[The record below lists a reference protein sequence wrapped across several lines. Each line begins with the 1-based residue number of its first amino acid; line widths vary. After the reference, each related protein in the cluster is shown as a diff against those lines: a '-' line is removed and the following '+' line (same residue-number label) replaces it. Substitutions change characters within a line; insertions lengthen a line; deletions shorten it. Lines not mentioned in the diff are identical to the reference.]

1 MRKLFFIVLSILC
14 LSSYSQH
21 LKLTN
26 NAEIS
31 VITCG
36 PGTEL
41 YTAFGHSAFRVRDTT
56 IGVDKI
62 YNYGTFD
69 FDQPNFYGNF
79 AKGNLLYFLNVT
91 ETSRFLRVYYHEKR
105 SVKGQVLD
113 LIPADTQKFYDYLEN
128 NTLPENREYLYDY
141 FFNNC
146 STKLFDVVND
156 VLGTKLVKPELFANK
171 NLTHRELMQ
180 LYLGDQPWGDFG
192 IDLCLGSVIDRKAT
206 AHEYLFLPDN
216 IFTYFDSLKINQ
228 GFVKP
233 LIKRTETILAAKKTE
248 EKKSLITPLL
258 FFSIIGMIVIWTTLR
273 NIKRKKRSRILD
285 FGLFFI
291 TGVIG
296 LVITLIWFATNHIS
310 AENNF
315 NVLWAFAPNLFVS
328 FYYLKKQ
335 IPNWLRKYSLI
346 TFVLIAL
353 NILLWILKVQI
364 FSIAIIPILMF
375 LGVRYYFLW
384 KYTY

>member
-1 MRKLFFIVLSILC
+1 
-14 LSSYSQH
+14 
-21 LKLTN
+21 
-26 NAEIS
+26 
-31 VITCG
+31 
-36 PGTEL
+36 
-41 YTAFGHSAFRVRDTT
+41 
-56 IGVDKI
+56 
-62 YNYGTFD
+62 
-69 FDQPNFYGNF
+69 
-79 AKGNLLYFLNVT
+79 
-91 ETSRFLRVYYHEKR
+91 
-105 SVKGQVLD
+105 
-113 LIPADTQKFYDYLEN
+113 
-128 NTLPENREYLYDY
+128 
-141 FFNNC
+141 
-146 STKLFDVVND
+146 
-156 VLGTKLVKPELFANK
+156 
-171 NLTHRELMQ
+171 
-180 LYLGDQPWGDFG
+180 
-192 IDLCLGSVIDRKAT
+192 VIDRKAT
-206 AHEYLFLPDN
+206 ANEYLFLPDN
-216 IFTYFDSLKINQ
+216 VFTYFDSLKINQ

>member
-105 SVKGQVLD
+105 WVKGQVLD

-156 VLGTKLVKPELFANK
+156 VLGTKLVKPELFCK
-171 NLTHRELMQ
+171 
-180 LYLGDQPWGDFG
+180 
-192 IDLCLGSVIDRKAT
+192 
-206 AHEYLFLPDN
+206 
-216 IFTYFDSLKINQ
+216 
-228 GFVKP
+228 
-233 LIKRTETILAAKKTE
+233 
-248 EKKSLITPLL
+248 
-258 FFSIIGMIVIWTTLR
+258 
-273 NIKRKKRSRILD
+273 
-285 FGLFFI
+285 
-291 TGVIG
+291 
-296 LVITLIWFATNHIS
+296 
-310 AENNF
+310 
-315 NVLWAFAPNLFVS
+315 
-328 FYYLKKQ
+328 
-335 IPNWLRKYSLI
+335 
-346 TFVLIAL
+346 
-353 NILLWILKVQI
+353 
-364 FSIAIIPILMF
+364 
-375 LGVRYYFLW
+375 
-384 KYTY
+384 

>member
-206 AHEYLFLPDN
+206 ANEYLFLPDN
-216 IFTYFDSLKINQ
+216 VFTYFDSLKINQ

>member
-1 MRKLFFIVLSILC
+1 MRKLFFVILSTLC
-14 LSSYSQH
+14 LSVHSQN
-21 LKLTN
+21 LSLTN

-41 YTAFGHSAFRVRDTT
+41 YTAFGHSAFRVRDTSL
-56 IGVDKI
+56 GLDRI

-79 AKGNLLYFLNVT
+79 AKGNLLYFLNAT
-91 ETSRFLRVYYHEKR
+91 ETSRFLRVYYYEKR
-105 SVKGQVLD
+105 WVKGQVLD
-113 LIPADTQKFYDYLEN
+113 LIPTDTQKLYDYLEN

-146 STKLFDVVND
+146 STKLYDVVND
-156 VLGTKLVKPELFANK
+156 VLGDKLVKPELFTIQ

-180 LYLGDQPWGDFG
+180 QYLGDQPWGDFG

-206 AHEYLFLPDN
+206 PYEHLFLPDN
-216 IFTYFDSLKINQ
+216 VFTYFDALKIKENSA
-228 GFVKP
+228 KP
-233 LIKRTETILAAKKTE
+233 IVKRTETILAAKKTE
-248 EKKSLITPLL
+248 ENKSLMTPLL
-258 FFSIIGMIVIWTTLR
+258 FFSIIGLIVLWATLR
-273 NIKRKKRSRILD
+273 NIKRKRRSRILD
-285 FGLFFI
+285 FSLFFI

-315 NVLWAFAPNLFVS
+315 NVLWAFTPNLFVS
-328 FYYLKKQ
+328 FYYLKKKL
-335 IPNWLRKYSLI
+335 PNWVRKYSLI
-346 TFVLIAL
+346 TFVLIVL
-353 NILLWILKVQI
+353 NLLLWILKIQI
-364 FSIAIIPILMF
+364 FSIAIIPILIF
-375 LGVRYYFLW
+375 LGIRYFYLW